1 MSVCIKL
8 YGIPNCGS
16 VKKARTWLEE
26 QKLPYEFHDF
36 KKQGLD
42 ARTLSAWLQHHDWT
56 VLLNKKGTTWRSLSA
71 TEQAQVTDTASA
83 QKIMLAHTSITKRPV
98 LVITAQ
104 GTAQPILVGFDETQY
119 EQHLKQHVK

>member
-1 MSVCIKL
+1 MTLTPTIALKL

-16 VKKARTWLEE
+16 VKKARTWLDE

-42 ARTLSAWLQHHDWT
+42 ASTLSTWLQHHDWT
-56 VLLNKKGTTWRSLSA
+56 VLLNKKGTTWRNLSA
-71 TEQAQVTDTASA
+71 AEQAQVTDTASA
-83 QKIMLAHTSITKRPV
+83 QKIMLAHTSIIKRPV
-98 LVITAQ
+98 LIAPQ
-104 GTAQPILVGFDETQY
+104 QMLVGFDETQY